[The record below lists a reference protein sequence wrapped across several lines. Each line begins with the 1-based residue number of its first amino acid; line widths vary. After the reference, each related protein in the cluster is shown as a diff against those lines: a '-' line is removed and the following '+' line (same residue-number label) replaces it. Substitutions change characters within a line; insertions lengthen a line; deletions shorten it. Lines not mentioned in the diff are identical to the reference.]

1 MPKKP
6 IKVKQLLVVNPK
18 EFYFES
24 TSDFFKHFGYIG
36 NQSTSDRIME
46 RGWFSPKNTQDLYQV
61 WRDGDIEE
69 KIEELELQL
78 ARLRKRRENAR
89 AYHN

>member
-6 IKVKQLLVVNPK
+6 IKVKQLLVENP
-18 EFYFES
+18 EELTFES
-24 TSDFFKHFGYIG
+24 TDDFFRHFGYVG
-36 NQSTSDRIME
+36 NQSTANAMLE

-69 KIEELELQL
+69 RIAELEYKLSV
-78 ARLRKRRENAR
+78 LRKRKTIWKD
-89 AYHN
+89 